1 MKIGDKL
8 TYLRNN
14 NDLSQA
20 ELAKKLNISRSSI
33 GMFESNARIPT
44 TDTLIRYAQF
54 FEVSLDYLLGTQRP
68 IEDQDYITI
77 NVYGSIPAGIPIE
90 AIEDISDTEDISLKE
105 YDRSKE
111 YLGLKVEGD
120 SMYPKYLD
128 GDTVIIEKT
137 PDCESGTDA
146 AVYVNGYEATLKTLI
161 KNEDGTITL
170 KPINANYAP
179 RTYGPGDD
187 PVRILGVV
195 KEIRRKIWYISH
207 KAFMYKLRRKLWK

>member
-8 TYLRNN
+8 TYLRNSN
-14 NDLSQA
+14 NLSQA

-54 FEVSLDYLLGTQRP
+54 FEVSLDYLLGNERP
-68 IEDQDYITI
+68 VEGQDYITI

-90 AIEDISDTEDISLKE
+90 AIEDITDTEDLSLKE
-105 YDRSKE
+105 YDKNKT
-111 YLGLKVEGD
+111 YLGLKVDGD

-128 GDTVIIEKT
+128 GDTVIIEKC

-146 AVYVNGYEATLKTLI
+146 AVYVNGYEATLKTVI
-161 KNEDGTITL
+161 KNENGTVTL
-170 KPINANYAP
+170 RPINPNYSP
-179 RTYGPGDD
+179 QTYGPGDE

-195 KEIRRKIWYISH
+195 KEIRRKI
-207 KAFMYKLRRKLWK
+207 

>member
-1 MKIGDKL
+1 MISKNIRKFRNEHHWTQKELADKL
-8 TYLRNN
+8 HVGKTTVSNYETGYSEPDIETQLILA
-14 NDLSQA
+14 DLF
-20 ELAKKLNISRSSI
+20 
-33 GMFESNARIPT
+33 G
-44 TDTLIRYAQF
+44 
-54 FEVSLDYLLGTQRP
+54 VSLDELNSRKL
-68 IEDQDYITI
+68 DSKNKNYITI

-90 AIEDISDTEDISLKE
+90 AIEDITDTEDISLKE

-179 RTYGPGDD
+179 RTYGTGDD

-195 KEIRRKIWYISH
+195 KEIRRKI
-207 KAFMYKLRRKLWK
+207 